1 MSADVKEHKSIL
13 SAAEVQ
19 ELDQQF
25 NRQPTEEVLRWAW
38 ERFGDRAAIGISV
51 THKDRKDISIYFD
64 KDNGLPLKT
73 EIRLTDP
80 ANKEITVEYLYS
92 DYKDFDGIKHPG
104 KVTIKADG
112 KEFTMELSELKAEET
127 LDDSLFDK
135 P

>member
-1 MSADVKEHKSIL
+1 MRSAHLLPALRDKAFTLAHLGEVKL
-13 SAAEVQ
+13 
-19 ELDQQF
+19 
-25 NRQPTEEVLRWAW
+25 
-38 ERFGDRAAIGISV
+38 GDRAAIGISV
-51 THKDRKDISIYFD
+51 THKDRKDMSIFFD
-64 KDNGLPLKT
+64 KDSGLPLKT